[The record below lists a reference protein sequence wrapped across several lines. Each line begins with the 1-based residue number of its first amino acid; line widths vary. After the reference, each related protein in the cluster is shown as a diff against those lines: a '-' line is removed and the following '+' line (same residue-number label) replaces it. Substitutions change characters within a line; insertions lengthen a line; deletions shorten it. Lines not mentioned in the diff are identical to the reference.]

1 MSHLSEPRII
11 IGSGSTP
18 IGPASGD
25 LSGTY
30 PAPQVI
36 RINGAIVPLA
46 GSLVQGNVLQVSSSS
61 QLSYS
66 PINLSGG
73 SNYISGLL
81 PKENQE
87 YQNMNGD
94 VNGTTNSSK
103 VIRLQGNNLSSN
115 LPNNNEVLTWFNS
128 EWIPKPLPA
137 PSSFGVTTFGSF
149 SSSQTQQ
156 AILPNTTYVWS
167 YDTVEIANN
176 IRITNNL
183 SGKPTRITVDESG
196 IYEIAYS
203 AQLYKN
209 GGTNTIVSIWAIQND
224 INVPRTNSMTT
235 IGNNNI
241 TNIPFCTSFCSMNA
255 GDYIEFAFSA
265 TSVGVEIQAVPTQS
279 FPTRPADPSVIIV
292 AKRISAKL

>member
-46 GSLVQGNVLQVSSSS
+46 GSLTQGNVLQVSSSS

-73 SNYISGLL
+73 ANYISGSL

-94 VNGTTNSSK
+94 VNGTTNLSK

-137 PSSFGVTTFGSF
+137 PSSVGLTTFGSF
-149 SSSQTQQ
+149 SSSQTQN
-156 AILPNTTYVWS
+156 AILANTAYIWS

-203 AQLYKN
+203 AQLYKE

-235 IGNNNI
+235 IGNNNT
-241 TNIPFCTSFCSMNA
+241 TNIPFCTSFFSMNA

-265 TSVGVEIQAVPTQS
+265 TAIGVEIRAVPPQS
-279 FPTRPADPSVIIV
+279 SPSRPADPSVIIV
-292 AKRISAKL
+292 AKRISAKP